1 MPFPELVRARY
12 EDWLAAQEQAGK
24 QFTPEQRW
32 WLDKIAEHVGVN
44 LTIGEDD
51 LGGGE
56 FFARGG
62 QFRARKEFGPDL
74 GVLLDELNAAL
85 VG

>member
-1 MPFPELVRARY
+1 
-12 EDWLAAQEQAGK
+12 
-24 QFTPEQRW
+24 
-32 WLDKIAEHVGVN
+32 VGVN

-74 GVLLDELNAAL
+74 GVLLDELNTAL